1 MNINF
6 NISPSLVRRLVKA
19 LESLATDYKTVHAQ
33 QLDAAKHLDKKAGRT
48 YYQSDEEIYKQ
59 EQKEKLQ
66 SMIDFGED
74 YNG

>member
-1 MNINF
+1 MNINL
-6 NISPSLVRRLVKA
+6 NISPKILVRLTRA
-19 LESLATDYKTVHAQ
+19 IESLAADYKTVHAQ

-66 SMIDFGED
+66 AMMDYGED
-74 YNG
+74 V

>member
-19 LESLATDYKTVHAQ
+19 LESLAADYRTVHAQ

-48 YYQSDEEIYKQ
+48 YYQSDEEIYK
-59 EQKEKLQ
+59 EELKEKQ
-66 SMIDFGED
+66 RQAYEYGTEETR
-74 YNG
+74 